1 MRCLLRAAV
10 FPFALLVSAPAL
22 TQSLDAGQD
31 SSEIVVTG
39 ARDRDEQVRD
49 FVRSLT
55 PAPQGSISRFIDQVC
70 PTAVGLSSGNK
81 QAVEARLRVVAA
93 AAKIRVA
100 SPGCVPNAFVI
111 ATPDKRAFIRAL
123 ASKQPDAF
131 GMMTAR
137 QIRRL
142 SRSAGPAAAWQLEG
156 PVDANGIP
164 LPWDDRIG
172 AYTNETTNSGSRIR
186 TIGGRGFDASVVVV
200 ETDALRGLTATQ
212 LADYAAMRL
221 FAKADPSKLP
231 ASPPPT
237 ILTILEAPMGTAV
250 PITLT
255 DWDVG
260 LLRGLYTSPA
270 DLHSNAQ
277 RSAIAGELKDQLDS
291 ATRKP
296 D

>member
-1 MRCLLRAAV
+1 MRCFARAAV
-10 FPFALLVSAPAL
+10 LNFAVLVSAPAL
-22 TQSLDAGQD
+22 TQPLNSHQE
-31 SSEIVVTG
+31 SSEILVTG
-39 ARDRDEQVRD
+39 ARDREEQVRD
-49 FVRSLT
+49 FVTALT

-70 PTAVGLSSGNK
+70 PRVVGLSPFNK

-93 AAKIRVA
+93 AAQIRVA

-111 ATPDKRAFIRAL
+111 ATPDKRAFINAL
-123 ASKQPDAF
+123 ASRQPDAF
-131 GMMTAR
+131 GMMSAR

-156 PVDANGIP
+156 PVDADGIP
-164 LPWDDRIG
+164 LPWDDKLG
-172 AYTNETTNSGSRIR
+172 AYTNETTNGASRIR
-186 TIGGRGFDASVVVV
+186 TIGRRGFDASVVVV
-200 ETDALRGLTATQ
+200 EIDALRGLTATQ

-221 FAKADPSKLP
+221 FAKLDPARLP

-260 LLRGLYTSPA
+260 LLRGLYTTPA
-270 DLHSNAQ
+270 DLNANAQ
-277 RSAIAGELKDQLDS
+277 RSAIAGEVKDQLNS
-291 ATRKP
+291 TARKR